1 MAIHWKI
8 PFKSLTAGTDYT
20 VNVYDSAFSGTPVV
34 LYGAANPF
42 ETQEDDDE
50 DPFTPVRTQSGYLR
64 IVDTG
69 EDASGNAFD
78 WRALTPERTLDRPVT
93 LTDGNGDVVWMGFIQ
108 PQNYTGQLYGGVQ
121 EREFPVMCLFSA
133 LQGVNVADTPTS
145 MENFAYIIRELVSAA
160 SHPVAISTYYYHGE
174 NAVAKL
180 LVDVDR
186 TNFAT
191 SDGDACSYF
200 SLLEDM
206 CRFWG
211 WTARMVGTEIA
222 FVHGDIHVGDT
233 YLEATPDNMT
243 RLASGENAG
252 TGRTIT
258 SASITGDIFRS
269 TDLDETMLSG
279 YNRAIVHADVRTLGS
294 DLMPC
299 FPEEVEDE
307 MREGGW
313 QSVAYDG
320 DMGYRYTNDQ
330 TSFTAPTFEGNVS
343 SAYDA
348 SFNIIYTA
356 GNDST
361 PQSFRDVIRIKSS
374 YTASAAGFAR
384 LESLYGH
391 YFSLCRLSLEGVAYH
406 LTEKYDNADA
416 KGIGKKTMYVR
427 IGVGADRASAQWYNS
442 DTRSWGSTESVVK
455 VALGGTGDT
464 LHILH
469 VSYDGQGRPRITEY
483 RESIWFL
490 GYARGYVFVDILGS
504 DDMPETDGARSFD
517 LSGFS
522 VKILNYERADWPSY
536 EAMGPTE
543 ARSERDYT
551 AQNNS
556 RFDAQYDV
564 DTIFASDPYGSFGS
578 GRLPIIVYTIQEPE
592 QALANR
598 IAAYWGTSKRRLAI
612 DIVSTALP
620 AAAVN
625 SILTIAG
632 SNMHATAIA
641 RNWRDDVARLT
652 LTE

>member
-1 MAIHWKI
+1 MIHWKI
-8 PFKSLTAGTDYT
+8 PFKSLVEGTDYC
-20 VNVYDSAFSGTPVV
+20 VNIYDSTFTGQPVT
-34 LYGAANPF
+34 LYGAASPF
-42 ETQEDDDE
+42 EAQEDDSD
-50 DPFTPVRTQSGYLR
+50 DAFAPVRTQSGYLR

-69 EDASGNAFD
+69 EDASGQAFD
-78 WRALTPERTLDRPVT
+78 WRALTPERALDRPVT
-93 LTDGNGDVVWMGFIQ
+93 LTDGNDNVVWMGFIQ

-133 LQGVNVADTPTS
+133 LQGVTVANTPTS

-186 TNFAT
+186 TNFTT
-191 SDGDACSYF
+191 SDGDTCSYY

-211 WTARMVGTEIA
+211 WTARMIGSEVA
-222 FVHGDIHVGDT
+222 FVHGDIEEGDT
-233 YLEATPDNMT
+233 YLEATPADMT

-252 TGRTIT
+252 TERTIT

-279 YNRAIVHADVRTLGS
+279 YNRAIVHADVRPLDS

-374 YTASAAGFAR
+374 YIASAAGFAR

-406 LTEKYDNADA
+406 LTKKYENADS

-427 IGVGADRASAQWYNS
+427 IGVGADRASALWYNS

-455 VALGGTGDT
+455 VALGGTGNT

-469 VSYDGQGRPRITEY
+469 GSKYL
-483 RESIWFL
+483 ESIWFQ

-517 LSGFS
+517 LSDFS

-551 AQNNS
+551 AQNSS

-578 GRLPIIVYTIQEPE
+578 GRLPIIAYTILEPE
-592 QALANR
+592 QDLANR
-598 IAAYWGTSKRRLAI
+598 IAAYWATSKRRLAI
-612 DIVSTALP
+612 DIVATALP

-641 RNWRDDVARLT
+641 HNWRDDVVRLT

>member
-1 MAIHWKI
+1 MIHWKI
-8 PFKSLTAGTDYT
+8 PFKSLVEGTDYC
-20 VNVYDSAFSGTPVV
+20 VNIYDSTFTGQPVT
-34 LYGAANPF
+34 LYGAASPF
-42 ETQEDDDE
+42 EAQEDDSD
-50 DPFTPVRTQSGYLR
+50 DAFAPVRTQSGYLR

-69 EDASGNAFD
+69 EDASGQAFD
-78 WRALTPERTLDRPVT
+78 WRALTPERALDRPVT
-93 LTDGNGDVVWMGFIQ
+93 LTDGNDNVVWMGFIQ

-133 LQGVNVADTPTS
+133 LQGVTVANTPTS

-186 TNFAT
+186 TNFTT
-191 SDGDACSYF
+191 SDGDTCSYY

-211 WTARMVGTEIA
+211 WTARMIGSEVA
-222 FVHGDIHVGDT
+222 FVHGDIEEGDT
-233 YLEATPDNMT
+233 YLEATPADMT

-252 TGRTIT
+252 TERTIT

-269 TDLDETMLSG
+269 TDMDETMLSG
-279 YNRAIVHADVRTLGS
+279 YNRAIVHADVRPLDS

-374 YTASAAGFAR
+374 YIASAAGFAR

-406 LTEKYDNADA
+406 LTKKYENADS

-427 IGVGADRASAQWYNS
+427 IGVGADRASALWYNS

-455 VALGGTGDT
+455 VALGGTGNT

-469 VSYDGQGRPRITEY
+469 GSKYL
-483 RESIWFL
+483 ESIWFQ

-517 LSGFS
+517 LSDFS

-551 AQNNS
+551 AQNSS

-564 DTIFASDPYGSFGS
+564 DAIFASDPYGSFGS
-578 GRLPIIVYTIQEPE
+578 GRLPIIAYTILEPE
-592 QALANR
+592 QDLANR
-598 IAAYWGTSKRRLAI
+598 IAAYWATSKRRLAI
-612 DIVSTALP
+612 DIVATALP

-641 RNWRDDVARLT
+641 HNWRDDVVRLT

>member
-1 MAIHWKI
+1 
-8 PFKSLTAGTDYT
+8 
-20 VNVYDSAFSGTPVV
+20 
-34 LYGAANPF
+34 
-42 ETQEDDDE
+42 
-50 DPFTPVRTQSGYLR
+50 
-64 IVDTG
+64 
-69 EDASGNAFD
+69 
-78 WRALTPERTLDRPVT
+78 
-93 LTDGNGDVVWMGFIQ
+93 
-108 PQNYTGQLYGGVQ
+108 
-121 EREFPVMCLFSA
+121 MCLFSA
-133 LQGVNVADTPTS
+133 LQGVTVANTPTS

-186 TNFAT
+186 TNFTT
-191 SDGDACSYF
+191 SDGDTCSYY

-211 WTARMVGTEIA
+211 WTARMIGSEVA
-222 FVHGDIHVGDT
+222 FVHGDIEEGDT
-233 YLEATPDNMT
+233 YLEATPADMT

-252 TGRTIT
+252 TERTIT

-279 YNRAIVHADVRTLGS
+279 YNRAIVHADVRPLDS

-374 YTASAAGFAR
+374 YIASAAGFAR

-406 LTEKYDNADA
+406 LTKKYENADS

-427 IGVGADRASAQWYNS
+427 IGVGADRASALWYNS

-455 VALGGTGDT
+455 VALGGTGNT

-469 VSYDGQGRPRITEY
+469 GSKYL
-483 RESIWFL
+483 ESIWFQ

-517 LSGFS
+517 LSDFS

-551 AQNNS
+551 AQNSS

-564 DTIFASDPYGSFGS
+564 DAIFASDPYGSFGS
-578 GRLPIIVYTIQEPE
+578 GRLPIIAYTILEPE
-592 QALANR
+592 QDLANR
-598 IAAYWGTSKRRLAI
+598 IAAYWATSKRRLAI
-612 DIVSTALP
+612 DIVATALP

-641 RNWRDDVARLT
+641 HNWRDDVVRLT